1 MEQYIN
7 GYRLLSPFTT
17 AGAGSARWTFAE
29 KDGKEYFLK
38 EFLAPVYPVDSIA
51 MPDAIRATRRSACEA
66 YEKSKSELYRAIRS
80 ADNGNIVAIHEFFRH
95 EAKYYISTPRINE
108 AAMSSDQL
116 AALPIE
122 KLRIIIR
129 VFINNMVRLENAGI
143 VHADL
148 KPTNIMIKP
157 TMSGFFSLKLIDF
170 DGSFFANDPPADCE
184 DLQGDPVYLAPEM
197 FLAMSGETIKLSSKV
212 DVFASGLIIHEML
225 TGELPKFDAD
235 YDYAFEAALEGAQI
249 RLASGIPED
258 FAAMIRDMLNVDPD
272 KRPNFGDLFV
282 RITGAAPAAAAP
294 AKAPESAAP
303 ATSEMPKK
311 RRLMRPAGDL

>member
-1 MEQYIN
+1 MVAAVLDTGAEVITGSTRMKAGTTQKIVMN
-7 GYRLLSPFTT
+7 MLSTM
-17 AGAGSARWTFAE
+17 
-29 KDGKEYFLK
+29 
-38 EFLAPVYPVDSIA
+38 V
-51 MPDAIRATRRSACEA
+51 
-66 YEKSKSELYRAIRS
+66 
-80 ADNGNIVAIHEFFRH
+80 
-95 EAKYYISTPRINE
+95 
-108 AAMSSDQL
+108 
-116 AALPIE
+116 
-122 KLRIIIR
+122 
-129 VFINNMVRLENAGI
+129 MVRCGYVYENMMI
-143 VHADL
+143 NL

-197 FLAMSGETIKLSSKV
+197 FLAMSGETMKLSSKV

-258 FAAMIRDMLNVDPD
+258 FTAMIRDMLNVDPE
-272 KRPNFGDLFV
+272 KRPSFGDLFA
-282 RITGAAPAAAAP
+282 RITGAAPAAAVP
-294 AKAPESAAP
+294 AKAPEAAAP

>member
-29 KDGKEYFLK
+29 KDGQEYFLK
-38 EFLAPVYPVDSIA
+38 EFLAPVYPVDSIP
-51 MPDAIRATRRSACEA
+51 MPDSVRASRRAACLA
-66 YEKSKSELYRAIRS
+66 YERSKSALYRAIRA

-108 AAMSSDQL
+108 AAMSAAQL

-122 KLRIIIR
+122 KQKVLIR
-129 VFINNMVRLENAGI
+129 VLVNNMLRLENAGI

-157 TMSGFFSLKLIDF
+157 TLNGFFSLKLIDF
-170 DGSFFANDPPADCE
+170 DGSFFVSEPPEDCE

-197 FLAMSGETIKLSSKV
+197 FLAMSGSQMPLTSKI
-212 DVFASGLIIHEML
+212 DVFATGLIIHEIL
-225 TGELPKFDAD
+225 TGELPTFSSE
-235 YDYAFEAALEGAQI
+235 YDYAFEAALEGGEI
-249 RLASGIPED
+249 RLGERVPDD
-258 FAAMIRDMLNVDPD
+258 FREIISDMLKVNPAM
-272 KRPNFGDLFV
+272 RPSFSEVFTRLAGP
-282 RITGAAPAAAAP
+282 GAAAP
-294 AKAPESAAP
+294 APKAPE
-303 ATSEMPKK
+303 TYKK
-311 RRLMRPAGDL
+311 RAFMRPAGDL